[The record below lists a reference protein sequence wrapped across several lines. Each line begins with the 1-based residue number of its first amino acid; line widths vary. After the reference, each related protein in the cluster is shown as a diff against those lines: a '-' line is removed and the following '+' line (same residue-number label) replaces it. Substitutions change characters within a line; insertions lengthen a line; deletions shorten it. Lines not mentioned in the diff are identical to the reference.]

1 MDSQSKNSRSTRGN
15 STKTSTGLDPESRKS
30 DKRPVS
36 SASEDSL
43 NDFKTPPLLRAAKFI
58 TDVNTSDLDGNFSP
72 GQVSGAVESS
82 GNTKNLRSIASNQ
95 PGLGSRAIKSSA
107 NTKNPNFY
115 DDSQPGTSSR
125 ATKSS
130 VNSKT
135 LGLNDENQPGPSVDT
150 KKTTK
155 RPVSPPDDSLAD
167 FKSPK
172 LENKR
177 PTVTLIDKPRA
188 KPKKTKP
195 RGKTKKESNQMSLE
209 SSFFKPAT
217 SFACPLCL
225 KTFVDSASQLAHSKT
240 CASKNNVST
249 RKLIEAA
256 ALHERQAEERRAIGL
271 PAQPFAQP
279 RRKSTFKKA
288 DLKAGDPDVQLAL
301 ALSESLQ
308 EAQNLEEFDAA
319 VALAAASA
327 DDLGLG
333 PLEMTSSQRKSTL
346 RSFGFV
352 SSKPVIDAPD
362 KPKRKK
368 LNAQTV
374 LQTRTQ
380 ETRQRL
386 LAERIAEVI
395 VDNADMTFKVGADLG
410 LEDPDGR
417 IKLTSEV
424 LKKILEP
431 ERKLWNGSAR
441 KARGEFYYVNDLGEF
456 IKPVESLEDTCGVSE
471 DPEILENYLGDFK
484 DEVGNNKTVGEV
496 EKALESSQKILERSQ
511 SVLEAAEKS
520 MEIDSSL
527 KHSKSWDEKNYNFLG
542 ENILGAD
549 NCLEVK
555 SPRAKNNFIKTPDKK
570 ILDASKINPEV
581 GENILGVDNCL
592 EVKSPRTKNNFIKT
606 PGKKILDASKI
617 NPEVGS
623 PRKLN
628 ADEIF
633 MKIPG
638 ENILDTPRKNLA
650 SRTIIRRKKI
660 KSDTSVNSSR
670 ESKVLDNFLASSWR
684 KMLNSSQCSDVIILL
699 DDNNFIYGHSV
710 VFWTRCESLYH
721 DLSIYESNYSKN
733 LDNYDKKIDE
743 IIKYQINWSDVDYK
757 SALIFLEFIYCNY
770 IEDFNF
776 LEDKKIFKN
785 FNFLVKKYK
794 YEDLINYLNEVR
806 KNNKF
811 EGIDK
816 NVDNLELYIDQSI
829 DQNVKKS
836 ISQPVN
842 ISINEQIDVSNKL
855 VDISHEEI
863 NKSIGIK
870 IDKSISEKNDRSNN
884 LSFKSPVNNLKYNY
898 TNFSF
903 SPDIFDDM
911 DSMNCDNLSDDN
923 NRHIESDLKSRNTEV
938 EEIDTVGNNF
948 QTRSTEVE
956 EEIVTVGNNFE
967 TESTEV
973 EEEIV
978 AVGNDFATRST
989 EVQEE
994 IVTVGNDFKK
1004 RSTEVEEEIDTVDK
1018 EEPVKKNVDV
1028 DKEERVKNILRRSST
1043 CPDNLNNVEK
1053 TKTIR
1058 SFSENLNETLK
1069 KTRSDLSLFIEKI
1082 KKRNAKDILDDSED
1096 DDSFLPE
1103 CKKVNP
1109 FKKVDESL
1117 SDRYRNVKID
1127 TANINLRRGS
1137 RFWAKKKTSV
1147 DAVDKLEVK
1156 VKKSA
1161 LSVFED
1167 DIRDKV
1173 ASNPDKY
1180 QGFGDVDFES
1190 DFEIEDDV
1198 DKVDRVDKNE
1208 VDVGEEDKGG
1218 SKNKP
1223 TEDLNLNL
1231 TQSYVDVD
1239 EDEDVFDVDDPN
1251 MSMYSKYK
1259 LTHKDNSIA
1268 YYRNLIKKSALTGVD
1283 KNKKSVDSEVDDSEV
1298 EDDNH
1303 HEESLVSFSQKK
1315 KSVDLEVDVDLKV
1328 NVDLEVDDDNY
1339 NQSVISFS
1347 QKKKPIDLEV
1357 GVDSEVDDE
1366 NHHEKSFV
1374 SFSQKKKSVD
1384 LGVDVDSKVDVD
1396 KVDRKCPVELDDE
1409 LVIEIDEIDK
1419 NPEHS
1424 ILSQKSQVD
1433 IEFEDD
1439 DFEDDDYND
1448 VDRIIEQS
1456 FNPYKPEVDFDVNED
1471 KSFRFN
1477 NFSVYNDVVDV
1488 NSVSDDDFDLNE
1500 IDNIENQVEKL
1511 DDRTSG
1517 NEDVD
1522 EIPNTPSK
1530 IKRRR
1535 ISKINQLYLSELSR
1549 YDLYDSD
1556 INSQHEENDK
1566 PEVHDLTISDDE
1578 DKGVE
1583 NLDFINWSDAS
1594 DHVDLSQK
1602 LPVAKTNSFER
1613 STSKRPRSKTND
1625 VNLSTINESSS
1636 DEEVY
1641 SIKKKK
1647 NSNLLDLLSDDVDN
1661 EAASQQPMESQG
1673 KTITSDVTNI
1683 LRECGVISQTPQK
1696 KSTPNS
1702 SLASPILVS
1711 DDSSQDSPL
1720 QASPVSQP
1728 VNQIDPDLEFT
1739 RFAFEG
1745 GADIPFDNLVTSTQ
1759 VDYPSS
1765 SRKLTCDSDDEKSL
1779 CKLRRSST
1787 VSPVKRRNTRVLINK
1802 SKSTD
1807 FIYSSSQKKKSTGN
1821 YQLEEE
1827 INLDKEEICNYLKL
1841 PMDKVQLS
1849 SNVDSKEDFNLLSSP
1864 ELKKK
1869 LNSYGMKNQK
1879 RHRAIKL
1886 LNYIYETMNPLVP
1899 EEIARKKNNFK
1910 SRVSDA
1916 QEEYNWR
1923 IDSLL
1928 RTDEEEMGEDKLK
1941 RRLSTDPRDDYARR
1955 KSRSPSHGRN
1965 VSQERNDDCESIS
1978 SGIPEEMDLSDDEY
1992 DQKDIKNVKDIFQVL
2007 INEDD
2012 DLHRKVLMYES
2023 LPLETL
2029 HAKIKNNGVKC
2040 SVRVLMDYLNEE
2052 CISFYVEAPKKWSNG
2067 RRKIKKK

>member
-1 MDSQSKNSRSTRGN
+1 M
-15 STKTSTGLDPESRKS
+15 
-30 DKRPVS
+30 
-36 SASEDSL
+36 
-43 NDFKTPPLLRAAKFI
+43 
-58 TDVNTSDLDGNFSP
+58 DGNFSP
-72 GQVSGAVESS
+72 GQASGAVASS
-82 GNTKNLRSIASNQ
+82 GNTKNLRSKASNQ
-95 PGLGSRAIKSSA
+95 PGPGSRAIKSSV
-107 NTKNPNFY
+107 NTKNPKF
-115 DDSQPGTSSR
+115 DDDCQPGPSSR
-125 ATKSS
+125 AIKSS
-130 VNSKT
+130 ANSKT
-135 LGLNDENQPGPSVDT
+135 LGLNDENQPGPSADT

-172 LENKR
+172 LESKR

-195 RGKTKKESNQMSLE
+195 RSKTKKESNQMSLE

-271 PAQPFAQP
+271 PAQPFAKP
-279 RRKSTFKKA
+279 RRKSTFKRA

-319 VALAAASA
+319 VALAAASV
-327 DDLGLG
+327 DDPDLGS
-333 PLEMTSSQRKSTL
+333 LEMTSSQRKSTL

-395 VDNADMTFKVGADLG
+395 VDNADMTFKVGGDLG
-410 LEDPDGR
+410 LEDLDGR
-417 IKLTSEV
+417 IELTSEV

-441 KARGEFYYVNDLGEF
+441 KARGEFYYVDDLGEF
-456 IKPVESLEDTCGVSE
+456 IKPVESLETCEVSK
-471 DPEILENYLGDFK
+471 DPEILENYLGDIK
-484 DEVGNNKTVGEV
+484 NEVGNNKTIGEV

-520 MEIDSSL
+520 IEIDSSL
-527 KHSKSWDEKNYNFLG
+527 KHSKSLDEKNYNFLEE
-542 ENILGAD
+542 ENILGVD
-549 NCLEVK
+549 NFLKVR
-555 SPRAKNNFIKTPDKK
+555 SPGTEDNLVKTPVKK
-570 ILDASKINPEV
+570 ILDASKINPEA
-581 GENILGVDNCL
+581 GENILGVDNCR
-592 EVKSPRTKNNFIKT
+592 EVRSPGTKNNFIKT
-606 PGKKILDASKI
+606 PDKKVLDASKI
-617 NPEVGS
+617 NPEVRS
-623 PRKLN
+623 SRILT

-633 MKIPG
+633 IKIPEH

-650 SRTIIRRKKI
+650 SRKIIRRKKI
-660 KSDTSVNSSR
+660 KSDTSVNNSR
-670 ESKVLDNFLASSWR
+670 ESKVIDNSLASSWR

-699 DDNNFIYGHSV
+699 DDNKFIYGHSV
-710 VFWTRCESLYH
+710 VFWTRCELLYH
-721 DLSIYESNYSKN
+721 DLTIYESNYSKN
-733 LDNYDKKIDE
+733 LDNYDKKMDK

-770 IEDFNF
+770 IDDFNL
-776 LEDKKIFKN
+776 LEDKKICEN

-794 YEDLINYLNEVR
+794 YDDLINYFNTVY

-811 EGIDK
+811 EEIDK
-816 NVDNLELYIDQSI
+816 NVDHFEVNIDQSI
-829 DQNVKKS
+829 DRKVERS

-842 ISINEQIDVSNKL
+842 ISVDNQIDVSNKHL
-855 VDISHEEI
+855 DISHDEEI
-863 NKSIGIK
+863 NKSISIK

-884 LSFKSPVNNLKYNY
+884 LSFKSPINNLKYSY
-898 TNFSF
+898 TNFSI

-911 DSMNCDNLSDDN
+911 DSMNCDNLSDNNQHVDN
-923 NRHIESDLKSRNTEV
+923 DFE
-938 EEIDTVGNNF
+938 
-948 QTRSTEVE
+948 TRSTGVE
-956 EEIVTVGNNFE
+956 EEIVTVGN
-967 TESTEV
+967 
-973 EEEIV
+973 
-978 AVGNDFATRST
+978 DFQTP
-989 EVQEE
+989 
-994 IVTVGNDFKK
+994 G
-1004 RSTEVEEEIDTVDK
+1004 TEVEEEIDTVDK
-1018 EEPVKKNVDV
+1018 KEPVENNVDV
-1028 DKEERVKNILRRSST
+1028 DKEGEVKNILRRSST

-1058 SFSENLNETLK
+1058 SFSEDLNETLK

-1096 DDSFLPE
+1096 DDLFIPGG
-1103 CKKVNP
+1103 KKVNP

-1117 SDRYRNVKID
+1117 SDIYRNVKID
-1127 TANINLRRGS
+1127 TANVNLRRGS

-1147 DAVDKLEVK
+1147 DAVEKVEVK

-1161 LSVFED
+1161 LSIFED
-1167 DIRDKV
+1167 DVRDKV

-1190 DFEIEDDV
+1190 DFEIDDDFDKV
-1198 DKVDRVDKNE
+1198 DKVNKNE
-1208 VDVGEEDKGG
+1208 VGVGEEDKS
-1218 SKNKP
+1218 SKNKLA
-1223 TEDLNLNL
+1223 EDFNLNL
-1231 TQSYVDVD
+1231 TQSNVDVD
-1239 EDEDVFDVDDPN
+1239 EDIFDVDDPN

-1259 LTHKDNSIA
+1259 LTHKDNSIS
-1268 YYRNLIKKSALTGVD
+1268 YYRNLIKESAITGVD

-1298 EDDNH
+1298 EDDNN
-1303 HEESLVSFSQKK
+1303 HEKSFVSFSQNK
-1315 KSVDLEVDVDLKV
+1315 KSVDLEVDVD
-1328 NVDLEVDDDNY
+1328 
-1339 NQSVISFS
+1339 
-1347 QKKKPIDLEV
+1347 
-1357 GVDSEVDDE
+1357 
-1366 NHHEKSFV
+1366 
-1374 SFSQKKKSVD
+1374 
-1384 LGVDVDSKVDVD
+1384 SKVDVD
-1396 KVDRKCPVELDDE
+1396 PKIDVDKVDKKCPVELDDE
-1409 LVIEIDEIDK
+1409 LVIEIDK

-1456 FNPYKPEVDFDVNED
+1456 FNPNKSGVDFE
-1471 KSFRFN
+1471 FN
-1477 NFSVYNDVVDV
+1477 KNFSVYNDVVDV
-1488 NSVSDDDFDLNE
+1488 NSVSDDDFDLND
-1500 IDNIENQVEKL
+1500 IDNVENQVEKL
-1511 DDRTSG
+1511 DDRTSEH
-1517 NEDVD
+1517 EDVD
-1522 EIPNTPSK
+1522 KNPNTPSK
-1530 IKRRR
+1530 IKSRR
-1535 ISKINQLYLSELSR
+1535 ISKINQLYLTELSR

-1556 INSQHEENDK
+1556 INSQHEKNDK
-1566 PEVHDLTISDDE
+1566 PEVLDLTISEDE
-1578 DKGVE
+1578 DQGVE
-1583 NLDFINWSDAS
+1583 NLDFINWSDVS

-1602 LPVAKTNSFER
+1602 LSAPKTNSFEK
-1613 STSKRPRSKTND
+1613 STSKRPRSKSND

-1641 SIKKKK
+1641 SLKKKK
-1647 NSNLLDLLSDDVDN
+1647 NSNLLDLLSEDVDN
-1661 EAASQQPMESQG
+1661 EAASQQPIDSQS
-1673 KTITSDVTNI
+1673 KTITSNITNI
-1683 LRECGVISQTPQK
+1683 LRECGVISLTPPK
-1696 KSTPNS
+1696 KSTQNS
-1702 SLASPILVS
+1702 SLASPILLS

-1720 QASPVSQP
+1720 HESPVSQP
-1728 VNQIDPDLEFT
+1728 DNQIDHDLEFT

-1765 SRKLTCDSDDEKSL
+1765 SRQLTCDSNDKKSP

-1787 VSPVKRRNTRVLINK
+1787 VSPVKRRNTRVLMNK

-1807 FIYSSSQKKKSTGN
+1807 FIYSSSQKKKSTSN
-1821 YQLEEE
+1821 YQHKDE

-1841 PMDKVQLS
+1841 PADKVQLS
-1849 SNVDSKEDFNLLSSP
+1849 SNVDPKEDFNLLSSP

-1869 LNSYGMKNQK
+1869 LNFYGMKNQK

-1899 EEIARKKNNFK
+1899 EDIAHKKNNFK

-1916 QEEYNWR
+1916 REEYNWR

-1928 RTDEEEMGEDKLK
+1928 RTDEEEMGEDNLK
-1941 RRLSTDPRDDYARR
+1941 RRSSGDSRDDYARR
-1955 KSRSPSHGRN
+1955 NSQSPSHGRN
-1965 VSQERNDDCESIS
+1965 VSQGKNDDCESIS
-1978 SGIPEEMDLSDDEY
+1978 SELPEEMDLTDDEY
-1992 DQKDIKNVKDIFQVL
+1992 DQKDIKNVKDIFQIL
-2007 INEDD
+2007 LNEDD

-2067 RRKIKKK
+2067 RRKIRKK